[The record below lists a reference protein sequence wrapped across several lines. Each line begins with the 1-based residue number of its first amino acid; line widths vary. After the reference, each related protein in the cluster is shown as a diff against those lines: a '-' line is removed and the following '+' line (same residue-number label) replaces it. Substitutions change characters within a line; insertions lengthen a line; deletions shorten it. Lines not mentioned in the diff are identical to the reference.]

1 VSAADFFKLLSGE
14 LREEVA
20 RRMSLEVEVQRVRY
34 DALANELDALR
45 ERVIELER
53 NTLLEKPKIL
63 K

>member
-1 VSAADFFKLLSGE
+1 MSAADFFKLLSGE

>member
-1 VSAADFFKLLSGE
+1 MSAADFFKLISGE
-14 LREEVA
+14 LREEMA

>member
-1 VSAADFFKLLSGE
+1 VSAADFFKLISGE
-14 LREEVA
+14 LREEMA

>member
-1 VSAADFFKLLSGE
+1 VSAADFFKLISGE
-14 LREEVA
+14 LREEMA

-63 K
+63 R

>member
-1 VSAADFFKLLSGE
+1 MSAADFFKLLSGE

-63 K
+63 R